1 MNGFAFFVGGVLPYA
16 ALAIFVV
23 GMGYRFYVWFKTPQ
37 PGKMTLFPAP
47 RGSLTKGVLA
57 EVFFF
62 PSLFR
67 GDRSLWLM
75 SWTFHL
81 TLALVFLGHLRVFTG
96 LIDQLLYRMGVSPE
110 GVSWM
115 SSTIGGAAGIV
126 MVATL
131 LLLFIRRLTSQR
143 VREITRFSDLFA
155 LVLLLGIVVTG
166 DMMRFAGHFDLGQT
180 RIWAVSLLAFSPQVP
195 QNGLFLL
202 HALLAQLLLIY
213 IPFSKILHFGGVFFT
228 QALVQR
234 R

>member
-1 MNGFAFFVGGVLPYA
+1 
-16 ALAIFVV
+16 
-23 GMGYRFYVWFKTPQ
+23 
-37 PGKMTLFPAP
+37 MTLFPAP

-96 LIDQLLYRMGVSPE
+96 LIDQMLYSMGVSQQ

-155 LVLLLGIVVTG
+155 LVLLLAIVVTG